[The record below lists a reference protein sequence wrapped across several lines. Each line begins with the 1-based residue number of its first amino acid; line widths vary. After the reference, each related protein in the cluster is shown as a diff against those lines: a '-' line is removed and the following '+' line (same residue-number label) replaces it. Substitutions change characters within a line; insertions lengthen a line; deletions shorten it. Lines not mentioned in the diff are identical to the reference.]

1 MALGSTVK
9 IYVDNH
15 LSGTNDKL
23 SRLLFAYRKV
33 LCRFYGFSQ
42 FSLMLEK
49 VNSFC
54 IKLESPREVNL

>member
-1 MALGSTVK
+1 VALGSTAK

-15 LSGTNDKL
+15 LSGANDKL

-49 VNSFC
+49 KVKSFW
-54 IKLESPREVNL
+54 I